1 VIFFRA
7 GAVQGKAGTGT
18 QVVEDE
24 QMCFVP
30 KAIIFRVTSLFGG
43 GGSGQFHSLGFTDE
57 NLAQFS
63 VGTRWD
69 TGVNP
74 NGFWA
79 FTYPNTTRAIALGVS
94 GATVTDMSTE
104 NQFTLNWATDGDDYL
119 VQYWAFGGDDLLNKA
134 KIINPTT
141 GSQSFTGYGFQGQLL
156 MWLGARGST
165 WNTEDSS
172 RMTMD
177 FGFASGSAS
186 SEQFACFGDAHA
198 GANPSSVGCQFNDD
212 RVDNWGNTDFTSW
225 GADGYTVN
233 TVGNYGGV
241 NFATLVLGDASEQ
254 SFKVSNGT
262 QKTSTGTQAYT
273 GAGFAPGAVAAAG
286 MNDTD
291 LTGASRDN
299 AYFTFG
305 AFDSLQHDNVWVG
318 TKSNVNPTQAL
329 GRHST
334 SKLIVHGNPSAVV
347 AEAEVNTLDSDG
359 VTLDST
365 TADATARYFGL
376 IYMKTVPGS
385 PCPTPALASYDG
397 VFVI

>member
-1 VIFFRA
+1 MIFFRA
-7 GAVQGKAGTGT
+7 GAFIGKAGTGDQT
-18 QVVEDE
+18 VTDD

-43 GGSGQFHSLGFTDE
+43 GGSGQFHSLGFVDE
-57 NLAQFS
+57 NLDQFA

-69 TGVNP
+69 TGVSP
-74 NGFWA
+74 GGFWA
-79 FTYPNTTRAIALGVS
+79 FTYPDSTKAIALGVS
-94 GATVTDMSTE
+94 GAEVTDLSTE
-104 NQFTLNWATDGDDYL
+104 GEFTLNWATDGDDYI

-165 WNTEDSS
+165 WDTEDAT
-172 RMTMD
+172 REQMD
-177 FGFASGSAS
+177 YGFASGSAS
-186 SEQFACFGDAHA
+186 SEQFALFMGANA
-198 GANPSSVGCQFNDD
+198 GASPASVHHQFNDD

-233 TVGNYGGV
+233 TVGNYGGA
-241 NFATLVLGDASEQ
+241 NFATLVLGDASET
-254 SFKVSNGT
+254 SFKVSNGQ

-273 GAGFAPGAVAAAG
+273 GAGFAPGAVAIAG

-291 LTGASRDN
+291 LAGSDLPD
-299 AYFTFG
+299 AYNTHG
-305 AFDSLQHDNVWVG
+305 AFDSLQHDNIWVG
-318 TKSNVNPTQAL
+318 TKSSVNPTQSL

-334 SKLIVHGNPSAVV
+334 SELVVHADISGIQAK
-347 AEAEVNTLDSDG
+347 AEVDSLDADGMTLDW
-359 VTLDST
+359 T
-365 TADATARYFGL
+365 TADGTARYFGI

-385 PCPTPALASYDG
+385 PCPTEPLVSYDG